1 MINNISM
8 VSFNQIGRTNM
19 QADTFS
25 SAADGLRAVT
35 RSCVTVLGAWA
46 AEEAVGRR
54 TADDEAVLGSASGA
68 RARG

>member
-1 MINNISM
+1 
-8 VSFNQIGRTNM
+8 M